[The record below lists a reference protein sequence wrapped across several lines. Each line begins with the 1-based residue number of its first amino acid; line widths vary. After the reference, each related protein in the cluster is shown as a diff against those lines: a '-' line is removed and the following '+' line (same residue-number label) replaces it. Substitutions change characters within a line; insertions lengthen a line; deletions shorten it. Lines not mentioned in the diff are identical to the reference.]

1 MAAATQVPTLAGF
14 AFAPPLSLES
24 GDRMSGPEFMRRYE
38 ATPEDFKAELI
49 EGVVYVT
56 SPQRAEHHGDPG
68 FDVIVWLGTYSMTLP
83 NVRGTDNSTTKL
95 DIDNIPQP
103 DISLRYL
110 EGGQTKIVNGYIEGA
125 PELVVEI
132 AASSVSIDMHQ
143 KKNVYRRSGV
153 QEYIVW
159 RTMDGAIDWF
169 ALDEGEYVALTPDE
183 RGVIHSRVF
192 PGLRLA
198 VGPML
203 EGDIVTV
210 VAEQNGELQ
219 PAD

>member
-1 MAAATQVPTLAGF
+1 MVAATQVPTLAGF
-14 AFAPPLSLES
+14 AFPPPLSLQS
-24 GDRMSGPEFMRRYE
+24 GDRMAGPEFMRRYE

-49 EGVVYVT
+49 DGIVYVA
-56 SPQRAEHHGDPG
+56 SPQRAEQHGDPG
-68 FDVIVWLGTYSMTLP
+68 FDVIVWLGAYSMTLP

-103 DISLRYL
+103 DISLRYI
-110 EGGQTKIVNGYIEGA
+110 EGGQTRIVNGYIEGA

-159 RTMDGAIDWF
+159 RAMDGAIDWF
-169 ALDEGEYVALTPDE
+169 ALDEGEYIALVPDE

-198 VGPML
+198 VASML
-203 EGDIVTV
+203 DSDIVSV
-210 VAEQNGELQ
+210 VEEQNRDLQ
-219 PAD
+219 PPS

>member
-1 MAAATQVPTLAGF
+1 MTR
-14 AFAPPLSLES
+14 S
-24 GDRMSGPEFMRRYE
+24 EFLRRYE

-49 EGVVYVT
+49 EGIVYVT
-56 SPQRAEHHGDPG
+56 SPQRAEQHGDPG
-68 FDVIVWLGTYSMTLP
+68 YDVIAWLSSYSNTRP
-83 NVRGTDNSTTKL
+83 NVRGTDNSTVHL
-95 DIDNIPQP
+95 DVDNVPQP
-103 DISLRYL
+103 DISLRYT
-110 EGGQTKIVNGYIEGA
+110 EGGQTRIVKGYIEGA

-132 AASSVSIDMHQ
+132 AASSVSLDMHQ

-169 ALDEGEYVALTPDE
+169 ALVDGEYVALQPDE

-198 VGPML
+198 VSL
-203 EGDIVTV
+203 LLDGDIAGV
-210 VAEQNGELQ
+210 VGEQ
-219 PAD
+219 AHSM